1 MNESTSRAL
10 VGQLSEDISWLEDH
24 CRQQKETALQAGQL
38 RLAAALVR
46 NAIGPYLDG
55 QSPIPLHVTVVGG
68 ASSGK
73 STVVNLLTG
82 SAAAEANAQAGF
94 TRHPVCYT
102 NANGAI
108 AWPAHLGFLGP
119 LVRLTDP
126 VPSSLD
132 QDVYQVRRVDSDSA
146 SASLLENFVIW
157 DCPDMTTWAAAGYI
171 PRLLEVCGLT
181 DVLVYVASDERYN
194 DAIPTQ
200 FLQMLLEAGKP
211 VICTLT
217 KMRAADAEAFLEH
230 FRSEVLKGM
239 PGSALN
245 CMAIPFFTA
254 QELATPT
261 TGRVAEYRI
270 KLLNQVSV
278 LGYPPPLARARTVR
292 LASNYLALHADHLLS
307 VARDDLNA
315 LESWNSA
322 VEAGRTEFES
332 RYRQEYLATEKFRRF
347 DEALI
352 RLIELLELP
361 GVGKVVSNTLWVVRT
376 PFRLVKGWVQQ
387 NLQRQESANQPELPV
402 LEAGLKGWLDF
413 LRKEALQ
420 RSDSH
425 AVWAHIEKGFDN
437 NLLPNQAKE
446 KFQQGYRAFQLGL
459 ANEVERTARS
469 IYEELEKNPV
479 LLNTLRGSKLAL
491 DAASIG
497 GVVLAGGLSVW
508 DVVLIPL
515 AASVSQYLVEYLGA
529 QYVEQQREET
539 RSRQEM
545 LMKENLS
552 QPLGEWLTNWP
563 STGGSTYER
572 LHQALKRIPGNLQE
586 LNEMVTS
593 ALNQSG
599 VAT

>member
-10 VGQLSEDISWLEDH
+10 VDQLSDDISWLEQH

-46 NAIGPYLDG
+46 NAIGPFLDG

-82 SAAAEANAQAGF
+82 SSAAEANAQAGF

-132 QDVYQVRRVDSDSA
+132 QDVYQVRRVPSDSA

-230 FRSEVLKGM
+230 FKSDVLSKM

-245 CMAIPFFTA
+245 CMAIPFFST
-254 QELATPT
+254 QELANP
-261 TGRVAEYRI
+261 TGRVAEFRI
-270 KLLNQVSV
+270 KLLNQISV
-278 LGYPPPLARARTVR
+278 LGYPPPQARARTVR
-292 LASNYLALHADHLLS
+292 HAANYLALHADGLLA

-322 VEAGRTEFES
+322 VEAGRSEFET
-332 RYRQEYLATEKFRRF
+332 RYRQEYLVTEKFRRF

-361 GVGKVVSNTLWVVRT
+361 GVGKVVSNALWVVRT

-387 NLQRQESANQPELPV
+387 NLQRQESVNQPELPV
-402 LEAGLKGWLDF
+402 LEAGLNGWLDF

-425 AVWAHIEKGFDN
+425 AVWAHIEKGFDSN
-437 NLLPNQAKE
+437 QLTTQAKE
-446 KFQQGYRAFQLGL
+446 KFQQGYRSFQLGL
-459 ANEVERTARS
+459 ANEVERTARN

-497 GVVLAGGLSVW
+497 GVVLAGGLNVW

-515 AASVSQYLVEYLGA
+515 AASVSQYLVEYLGS

-539 RSRQEM
+539 RNRQEE
-545 LMKENLS
+545 LMKENVS
-552 QPLGEWLTNWP
+552 KPLAEWLTNWP

-586 LNEMVTS
+586 LNDLVTN
-593 ALNQSG
+593 ALAQSNT
-599 VAT
+599 AT